1 MLSRTG
7 SANLGH
13 FRFVR
18 TQSKS
23 LLIWKLCVSVNCC
36 LINDT
41 LPSKVRQTVFVFEE
55 QGCSRAHKLA
65 TRHNRDSI
73 SEKIR
78 FIHVVSSQNYC
89 STLSVIL
96 NQIPR
101 SSSSRWVHSTCWLIQ
116 NNNLRKKAML
126 STVRN
131 LAKFASILA
140 KPLISWIIAMILP
153 SNPFET
159 SSTF

>member
-13 FRFVR
+13 FKFVR
-18 TQSKS
+18 MQSKN

-36 LINDT
+36 LINNDT
-41 LPSKVRQTVFVFEE
+41 LPSKLRQTVFVFEE
-55 QGCSRAHKLA
+55 QGCSCAHKLA

-73 SEKIR
+73 SKKIR

-116 NNNLRKKAML
+116 NNNLRKKKQCYPL
-126 STVRN
+126 
-131 LAKFASILA
+131 FGIL
-140 KPLISWIIAMILP
+140 LILLVSWQ
-153 SNPFET
+153 NQ
-159 SSTF
+159 